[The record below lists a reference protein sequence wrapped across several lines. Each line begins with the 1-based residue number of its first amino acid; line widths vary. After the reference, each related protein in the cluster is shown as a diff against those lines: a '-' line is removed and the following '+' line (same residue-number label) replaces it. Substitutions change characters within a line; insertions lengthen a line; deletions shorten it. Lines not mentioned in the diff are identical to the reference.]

1 LTVVVTNEGG
11 LPTALE
17 IAKRVKIVQE
27 DTVAIDYAAT
37 QTVSRAG
44 GGAGPGVGGRG
55 RGGFPGR
62 GGGAPAPNA
71 RRRTAEGIG
80 WLKPGET
87 KTVTWVVRGAGPVT
101 VTVGSTRG
109 GVARQTVE
117 IK

>member
-1 LTVVVTNEGG
+1 MTNEGG

-27 DTVAIDYAAT
+27 DTVAVDYAAT

-44 GGAGPGVGGRG
+44 AAVGPGRGG

-62 GGGAPAPNA
+62 GGGAPDPNA

-87 KTVTWVVRGAGPVT
+87 KTLTWLVRGAGPVT

-109 GVARQTVE
+109 GVATQTVE

>member
-1 LTVVVTNEGG
+1 MS
-11 LPTALE
+11 A
-17 IAKRVKIVQE
+17 
-27 DTVAIDYAAT
+27 
-37 QTVSRAG
+37 
-44 GGAGPGVGGRG
+44 VGGRG

-62 GGGAPAPNA
+62 GGGAPDPNA

-87 KTVTWVVRGAGPVT
+87 KTVTWLVRGPGPVT

-109 GVARQTVE
+109 GVATQTVE

>member
-1 LTVVVTNEGG
+1 M
-11 LPTALE
+11 
-17 IAKRVKIVQE
+17 RE

-44 GGAGPGVGGRG
+44 QAGGAAGTGGRG
-55 RGGFPGR
+55 AGFGGR
-62 GGGAPAPNA
+62 GGAVPDPTA

-87 KTVTWVVRGAGPVT
+87 RTVVWTVRGAGPIT
-101 VTVGSTRG
+101 VTVASTRG
-109 GVARQTVE
+109 GVATQTIE